1 MPIIHMLSVFNSNSP
16 ALLKKK
22 AKVAFEDITK
32 LTSEARS
39 ARSVRARAAML
50 ARAFI
55 DKTFIEGAERMGAYQ
70 DVAMLCLA
78 QGKAIPPEPVAS
90 GFQEVETATGAAVW
104 VYLPGEYA
112 EAAFSFGAR
121 YQRMDITAEQA
132 VDGAQNLLDQVC
144 RYEFKYD
151 EPLTALTFL
160 REELEM
166 EDETASGDPD
176 DDVAGEDES

>member
-22 AKVAFEDITK
+22 AKVTFEDITK
-32 LTSEARS
+32 LTSDARS
-39 ARSVRARAAML
+39 ARSARARAAML

-55 DKTFIEGAERMGAYQ
+55 DKTFIEGAERMAAYQ

-78 QGKAIPPEPVAS
+78 QGKPIPPEPVAS

-104 VYLPGEYA
+104 VYLPEEYA
-112 EAAFSFGAR
+112 EAAFAFGAR
-121 YQRMDITAEQA
+121 YQRMDITPEQA

-166 EDETASGDPD
+166 EDETASRDPG

>member
-22 AKVAFEDITK
+22 AKVTFEDITK
-32 LTSEARS
+32 LTSDARS
-39 ARSVRARAAML
+39 ARSVRARATIL

-78 QGKAIPPEPVAS
+78 QGKPIPPEPVAS

-104 VYLPGEYA
+104 VYLPE
-112 EAAFSFGAR
+112 
-121 YQRMDITAEQA
+121 
-132 VDGAQNLLDQVC
+132 
-144 RYEFKYD
+144 
-151 EPLTALTFL
+151 
-160 REELEM
+160 
-166 EDETASGDPD
+166 
-176 DDVAGEDES
+176 

>member
-1 MPIIHMLSVFNSNSP
+1 MTIIHMLSVFNSNSP

-22 AKVAFEDITK
+22 AKVTFEDITK
-32 LTSEARS
+32 LTSDARS
-39 ARSVRARAAML
+39 ARSARARAAML

-78 QGKAIPPEPVAS
+78 QGKPIPPEPAAS

-104 VYLPGEYA
+104 VYLPEEYA

>member
-22 AKVAFEDITK
+22 AKVTFEDITK
-32 LTSEARS
+32 LTSDARS
-39 ARSVRARAAML
+39 ARSARARAAML

-78 QGKAIPPEPVAS
+78 QGKPIPPEPVAS

-104 VYLPGEYA
+104 VYLPEEYA

-166 EDETASGDPD
+166 EDATASGDPD